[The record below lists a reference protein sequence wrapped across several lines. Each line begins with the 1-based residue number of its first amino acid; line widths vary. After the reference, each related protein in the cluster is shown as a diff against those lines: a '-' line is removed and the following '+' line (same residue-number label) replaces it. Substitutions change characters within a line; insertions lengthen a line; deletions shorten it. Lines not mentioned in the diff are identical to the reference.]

1 MTDDTLIAQIG
12 TDYAVNIA
20 QKNGMSEGELTNM
33 RLPFDAKI
41 LAIVDI
47 KDFISDL
54 EKLGRVKCITRNAYA
69 ISIQEGVLTNQYLN
83 GYKKIN
89 ISAEAGLILNPRDL
103 DLRIFFK
110 NWDYVFFID
119 QLRNSQ
125 QEKSFQVFNKQGVA
139 ICKVYVTNESNEDAL
154 NFILE
159 KYKCSKQMKAEFEV
173 VKSKVSLDRKK
184 SVGFNKKIDHDWR
197 TMTEVHDFYILASKY
212 KLSRQDMF
220 RSVGDDLA
228 YKVSN
233 SCLNRILLQAIEK
246 NEELTIFIAN
256 QGCVQIYTG
265 LVGKFFYK
273 DDWLNIFNK
282 NNKIHISTDKIDE
295 CWIVKKPGE
304 FGDVTSLEVFSK
316 DEEQIIQIYGQ
327 RDEGKPERN
336 TWRRIVSSVN

>member
-12 TDYAVNIA
+12 TDYAANIA
-20 QKNGMSEGELTNM
+20 KKNGISEGELTNM

-41 LAIVDI
+41 LAIMDI

-69 ISIQEGVLTNQYLN
+69 ISIQEGVFTNQYLN
-83 GYKKIN
+83 GYKEIN
-89 ISAEAGLILNPRDL
+89 ISAEAGLILNPREL

-119 QLRNSQ
+119 QLRNGQ

-139 ICKVYVTNESNEDAL
+139 ICKIYITNNTNEDAL
-154 NFILE
+154 NSILE
-159 KYKCSKQMKAEFEV
+159 KYKCPKQMKAKFEV
-173 VKSKVSLDRKK
+173 GKSKISGNRTE
-184 SVGFNKKIDHDWR
+184 SVGFNKEIDHDWR
-197 TMTEVHDFYILASKY
+197 IMKEVHDFYILARKY
-212 KLSRQDMF
+212 SLSRQDMF

-233 SCLNRILLQAIEK
+233 ECLSRILMQATEQ

-256 QGCVQIYTG
+256 QGCVQICTG
-265 LVGKFFYK
+265 LVGSFFYK
-273 DDWLNIFNK
+273 DNWLNIFNE
-282 NNKIHISTDKIDE
+282 NNKIHIATNKIDE

-304 FGDVTSLEVFSK
+304 FGYVTSLEVFSK

-336 TWRRIVSSVN
+336 TWRKIVSSVN